1 MEQGRYII
9 FTGYAL
15 KKYLGWGSIM
25 GSFFDIFLQ
34 RQNCFHL
41 ILEETSMFSKKTTEQ
56 IKLET
61 RPSTTRANSFYNN
74 PKYRAWMYQA
84 FLALFLIGFFYTIIT
99 NTLDNMAAQ
108 GIKSGFSFLDTSAG
122 FDVLMTLIP
131 FDTTD
136 SYFRIFAI
144 GILNTVLVSLIGILF
159 STMLGFVFGIA
170 YFSPNYLIKKIAI
183 VYVEVFRNIPVILQV
198 IFWYTIFNA
207 LPIAR
212 ESINLGDSVFLNVT
226 GLYLPKLVGDSGSG
240 YVYAAI
246 FIAIISV
253 FLLRRWAKKRQ
264 ENTGEQFPLLP
275 SSLALLVG
283 LPFISLLVSGI
294 PFHLDYPE
302 LKGFNFKGGIT
313 IIPELMSLAVA
324 LSIYT
329 GAFIAEAV
337 RAGIQS
343 VPKGQTEAARSLGL
357 KESKIMSLI
366 IVPQSMR
373 VITPM
378 LNSEYQSL
386 VKNTTVATAI
396 GYPELFTVFAGSA
409 LNQVG
414 QAVEIMFMTLA
425 IYFAINMLISFVM
438 NRFNQRT
445 QLNSR

>member
-1 MEQGRYII
+1 
-9 FTGYAL
+9 
-15 KKYLGWGSIM
+15 
-25 GSFFDIFLQ
+25 
-34 RQNCFHL
+34 
-41 ILEETSMFSKKTTEQ
+41 MFSKKTTEQ
-56 IKLET
+56 LKLET
-61 RPSTTRANSFYNN
+61 RPSSSSANAFYNN
-74 PKYRAWMYQA
+74 PKYRGWIYQA
-84 FLALFLIGFFYTIIT
+84 LLAFFLIGFFYTIVT

-108 GIKSGFSFLDTSAG
+108 GIKSGFSFLNTSAG

-131 FDTTD
+131 FETTD

-144 GILNTVLVSLIGILF
+144 GILNTILVSIVGICC
-159 STMLGFVFGIA
+159 STILGFIFGIA
-170 YFSPNYLIKKIAI
+170 YFSPNFLIKKLAT

-198 IFWYTIFNA
+198 IFWYTVFNM

-212 ESINLGDSVFLNVT
+212 ESINIGDTVFLNVT
-226 GLYLPKLVGDSGSG
+226 GLYLPKLVPESGSS

-246 FIAIISV
+246 AIAIVSIFV
-253 FLLRRWAKKRQ
+253 LKLWARKRQ
-264 ENTGEQFPLLP
+264 ERTGQQFPIF
-275 SSLALLVG
+275 AVG
-283 LPFISLLVSGI
+283 LSILLGLPLLSLFISGI
-294 PFHLDYPE
+294 PFYFDYPE

-313 IIPELMSLAVA
+313 VIPEFMALAVA

-343 VPKGQTEAARSLGL
+343 VPEGQTEAARSLGL

-386 VKNTTVATAI
+386 VKNSTVATAI

-414 QAVEIMFMTLA
+414 QAVEIMFMTLV
-425 IYFAINMLISFVM
+425 IYFALNMAISFVM
-438 NRFNQRT
+438 NRFNKRT
-445 QLNSR
+445 EINTR

>member
-1 MEQGRYII
+1 
-9 FTGYAL
+9 
-15 KKYLGWGSIM
+15 
-25 GSFFDIFLQ
+25 
-34 RQNCFHL
+34 
-41 ILEETSMFSKKTTEQ
+41 MFSKKTTEQ

-61 RPSTTRANSFYNN
+61 RPNKIAANSFYNN
-74 PKYRAWMYQA
+74 PKYRGWIYQA
-84 FLALFLIGFFYTIIT
+84 FLALFLIGFFYTIVT

-108 GIKSGFSFLDTSAG
+108 GIKSGFSFLNTSAG

-136 SYFRIFAI
+136 SYFRIFTI
-144 GILNTVLVSLIGILF
+144 GILNTILVSIIGIFF
-159 STMLGFVFGIA
+159 STLLGFIFGIA
-170 YFSPNYLIKKIAI
+170 YFSPNFLIKKIAI
-183 VYVEVFRNIPVILQV
+183 FYVEIFRNIPVILQV
-198 IFWYTIFNA
+198 IFWYTIFNS

-212 ESINLGDSVFLNVT
+212 ESINLGDSIFLNVT
-226 GLYLPKLVGDSGSG
+226 GLYLPKLVGDPGSA
-240 YVYAAI
+240 YVYSSIVLAI
-246 FIAIISV
+246 LCVV
-253 FLLRRWAKKRQ
+253 FLRYWAKKRQ
-264 ENTGEQFPLLP
+264 ENTGEQFPVLP
-275 SSLALLVG
+275 TSLAILAG
-283 LPFISLLVSGI
+283 LPLVSLFLSGV
-294 PFHLDYPE
+294 PFHFDYPE

-313 IIPELMSLAVA
+313 VIPELMSLAVA

-343 VPKGQTEAARSLGL
+343 VPNGQTEAARSLGL

-425 IYFAINMLISFVM
+425 IYFLINMVISFVM
-438 NRFNQRT
+438 NHFNKRT

>member
-1 MEQGRYII
+1 MNL
-9 FTGYAL
+9 FA
-15 KKYLGWGSIM
+15 
-25 GSFFDIFLQ
+25 
-34 RQNCFHL
+34 
-41 ILEETSMFSKKTTEQ
+41 KKTTEEIQ
-56 IKLET
+56 LQT
-61 RPSTTRANSFYNN
+61 RPNINGANSFYNN
-74 PKYRAWMYQA
+74 PKYRGWIYQS
-84 FLALFLIGFFYTIIT
+84 LLLVFLIGFFYTIIT

-108 GIKSGFSFLDTSAG
+108 GIKSGFSFLESPAG

-131 FDTTD
+131 FETTD

-144 GILNTVLVSLIGILF
+144 GILNTILVSLIGIF
-159 STMLGFVFGIA
+159 FATILGFIFGIA
-170 YFSPNYLIKKIAI
+170 YFSQNYLIRKIAVI
-183 VYVEVFRNIPVILQV
+183 YVEVFRNIPVILQV
-198 IFWYTIFNA
+198 IFWYTVFNS

-212 ESINLGDSVFLNVT
+212 ESINIGDAIFLNVT
-226 GLYLPKLVGDSGSG
+226 GLYLPKLVEESGAT
-240 YVYAAI
+240 YVYAA
-246 FIAIISV
+246 FIVAIISA
-253 FLLRRWAKKRQ
+253 FFIRRWAKTRQ
-264 ENTGEQFPLLP
+264 EKTGEQFPIYRVSFGIVIGLP
-275 SSLALLVG
+275 LLV
-283 LPFISLLVSGI
+283 LIVSGI
-294 PFHLDYPE
+294 PFHLDYPA
-302 LKGFNFKGGIT
+302 LKGFNFRGGIT
-313 IIPELMSLAVA
+313 VIPELMSLAVA

-386 VKNTTVATAI
+386 VKNTTIATAI
-396 GYPELFTVFAGSA
+396 GYPELFTIFAGSA

-425 IYFAINMLISFVM
+425 IYFMINMVISFVM
-438 NRFNQRT
+438 NRFNKRS